1 MALGDSWGQERAC
14 ASTERERHFDKLTT
28 KQRAAW

>member
-1 MALGDSWGQERAC
+1 MALGDSWGQGRAC
-14 ASTERERHFDKLTT
+14 TERERHFDKLTT